1 MRTLLIL
8 KKVPW
13 FSLALILLSY
23 STLGWV
29 ISEAQA
35 PWFAWLVVVVAILLA
50 LICLTTPWSRLAEFY
65 SMLLKTNTRS
75 FGVAVFAAF
84 LFFIMLAWFR
94 VFLDTL
100 LIISATI
107 LAKID
112 FQGSGLR
119 QELAFLFTS
128 IFSLTGLALG
138 GLAYHLI

>member
-1 MRTLLIL
+1 
-8 KKVPW
+8 
-13 FSLALILLSY
+13 
-23 STLGWV
+23 
-29 ISEAQA
+29 
-35 PWFAWLVVVVAILLA
+35 
-50 LICLTTPWSRLAEFY
+50 
-65 SMLLKTNTRS
+65 MLLKTNTRS